1 MYAGVLNL
9 KHVLFLLVS
18 FGLSGC
24 STVGYY
30 LEAINGHFEI
40 IDKSIPIETVI
51 SENKSVEL
59 VNKLE
64 NFQQARQFAA
74 EDLLLPDNDSYK
86 EYADI
91 GRPYAVWNVIA
102 APKYSVEPKKWCFL
116 FVGCIS
122 YRGYFNKQDAE
133 AYAKWLQSQGYD
145 VYVAGARAYSTLGW
159 FDDPLLNTM
168 MYKSEAARVGI
179 LFHELAHQ
187 KIYIEDDTAFN
198 EAFATAIE
206 QEGVKRWFIKNNKT
220 EELAE
225 YEVFIR
231 RKKEFNFLLK
241 KYRTKLKELYKENIN
256 EQEKLD
262 DKKKLFAQLKKE
274 YLQVKLK
281 WQGYDGYDQWMQ
293 QELNNAH
300 LAIIA
305 TYNDLVPLFRERINK
320 SENIIDFYS
329 YITKLSEKELTDRKK
344 HLNY

>member
-9 KHVLFLLVS
+9 KHVLFLLIS
-18 FGLSGC
+18 FGLTGC

-30 LEAINGHFEI
+30 MEAINGHFEI
-40 IDKSIPIETVI
+40 VDKSRPIETVI

-59 VNKLE
+59 TKKLE

-74 EDLLLPDNDSYK
+74 DDLLLPDNNSYK
-86 EYADI
+86 KYADI

-122 YRGYFNKQDAE
+122 YRGYFNKYDAE
-133 AYAKWLQSQGYD
+133 AYAKQLESKGYD

-187 KIYIEDDTAFN
+187 KIYIEDDSAFN

-206 QEGVKRWFIKNNKT
+206 QEGVKRWFIKNNKIK
-220 EELAE
+220 ELAE
-225 YEVFIR
+225 YEVFVER
-231 RKKEFNFLLK
+231 RNEFNFLLK
-241 KYRTKLKELYKENIN
+241 SHREKLKELYMENIH
-256 EQEKLD
+256 EKEKLTG
-262 DKKKLFAQLKKE
+262 KRQIFEQLIKE
-274 YLQVKLK
+274 YGQLKLK
-281 WQGYDGYDQWMQ
+281 WQGYNGYDQWMEQ
-293 QELNNAH
+293 GLNNAH

-305 TYNDLVPLFRERINK
+305 TYNDLVPFFRERINK
-320 SENIIDFYS
+320 SGNITEFYN
-329 YITKLSEKELTDRKK
+329 YISSLSEKDLTDRKQ
-344 HLNY
+344 LLSY